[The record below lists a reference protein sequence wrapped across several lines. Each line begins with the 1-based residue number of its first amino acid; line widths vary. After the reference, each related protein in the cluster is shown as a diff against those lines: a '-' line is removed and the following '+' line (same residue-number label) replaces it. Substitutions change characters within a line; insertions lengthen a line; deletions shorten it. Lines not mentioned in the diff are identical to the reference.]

1 MQFPTYQVP
10 WFGNGMTIGFNA
22 VVHVLISH
30 GIAIGAF
37 AMILLADWFDLQTFG
52 RNASAWAQ
60 FNKRLLKFSVIVV
73 SVVGSVTGAGIW
85 FTTTALA
92 SRGIGSMLRLFFWPW
107 FTEWG
112 VFVLEIGSLLLL
124 YYYWDRLARYRRL
137 RMGLLAAYLVTA
149 LFSAILIV
157 GIIGFMLTSG
167 EWPAE
172 PTLTAAFFNPSLAPQ
187 LFARLSLSLV
197 IGALV
202 AIAFLFLSSRDR
214 RFLGEALPLF
224 GIALAA
230 SLAVFAISLFWYFA
244 VVPRGFTARPILAV
258 LTTQHLAAP
267 WFSTTAVL
275 IGGGL
280 LTALAIFATLGKTEL
295 SRWLII
301 PAIMVFAGA
310 VTGFERLREFSRFP
324 YLMPGYMYANGVL
337 QEEEALFRQ
346 NGMLQSTYW
355 FRQDEPRD
363 DVVSAGAFLFGRNC
377 ASCHTLG
384 GSYDIYRMVEG
395 RSEDGLFVILGHT
408 HSMVPF
414 MPPFHGT
421 VEERRA
427 LARFLDKLSQ
437 DEVRF
442 ESYARL
448 IPARGDLP

>member
-1 MQFPTYQVP
+1 VQFPTFQVP

-37 AMILLADWFDLQTFG
+37 AMILLAEWFDLQGFG
-52 RNASAWAQ
+52 RNAAEWNR

-85 FTTTALA
+85 FTTMALA

-124 YYYWDRLARYRRL
+124 YYYWDRLARHRRIRL
-137 RMGLLAAYLVTA
+137 ALVAAYLVTA

-167 EWPAE
+167 TWPAE
-172 PTLTAAFFNPSLAPQ
+172 RTLASAFFNPSLAPQ
-187 LFARLSLSLV
+187 LLARLSLSIV
-197 IGALV
+197 IGALL
-202 AIAFLFLSSRDR
+202 AIAFLYLSSGDR
-214 RFLGEALPLF
+214 RFLREALPPF
-224 GIALAA
+224 GTALAA
-230 SLAVFAISLFWYFA
+230 SLAVFAISLLWYSA

-258 LTTQHLAAP
+258 LTTQHLATP
-267 WFSTTAVL
+267 WFSTLTVS

-280 LTALAIFATLGKTEL
+280 LIVLAISAMSGRTEV
-295 SRWLII
+295 SRWLVI
-301 PAIMVFAGA
+301 PGILVFAGA

-337 QEEEALFRQ
+337 QEEEILFRRGGALQ
-346 NGMLQSTYW
+346 NTYW
-355 FRQDEPRD
+355 FRQDEPSENVD
-363 DVVSAGAFLFGRNC
+363 AAGAFLFSQNC

-384 GSYDIYRMVEG
+384 GSYDIYEMVEG

-408 HSMVPF
+408 HPMVPF
-414 MPPFHGT
+414 MPPFHST
-421 VEERRA
+421 EEERRA
-427 LARFLDKLSQ
+427 LARYLYRLSQ

-448 IPARGDLP
+448 IPADGDS